1 MELGI
6 LREKKMKLTTFY
18 KIYYRHRIKKA
29 SYVLKIYLIIT
40 VFFRYI
46 FNLFYLPKKKNLDD
60 YAKENQNLFQKDLNY
75 LCEYFNSDKGEKFK
89 NQYAKPSKQDD
100 KKITAHGYSKI
111 YEKYLKENKEKNLNI
126 IELGSFYGNAS
137 AAFYF
142 YFKNS
147 QIYSADINPDM
158 YLYKSKRLKNFF
170 TDTSS
175 KDSIEKNILTR
186 NIQFDLII
194 EDASHMLKDQIISLF
209 VLFKSLKSGGIFIVE
224 EIDFPEK
231 KEDMRTG
238 QEFPDLKTILKKI
251 INKEDF
257 NSKYINKDEK
267 NYFLENF
274 DTIKFYNGNINEIAI
289 IKKK

>member
-1 MELGI
+1 
-6 LREKKMKLTTFY
+6 MKLTTFY
-18 KIYYRHRIKKA
+18 KIYYRHRFKKA
-29 SYVLKIYLIIT
+29 SFVLKIYLILTI
-40 VFFRYI
+40 FFKYI
-46 FNLFYLPKKKNLDD
+46 LNLFYLPKTKNLDN
-60 YAKENQNLFQKDLNY
+60 YSKENINLFDQDLNY
-75 LCEYFNSDKGEKFK
+75 LCEYFNSDKGEIFK
-89 NQYAKPSKQDD
+89 NQYAKPSKQED
-100 KKITAHGYSKI
+100 KKIIAHGYAKI
-111 YEKYLKENKEKNLNI
+111 YEKYLKEHKDKNLNI

-158 YLYKSKRLKNFF
+158 YLYRSKRLKNFF

-175 KDSIEKNILTR
+175 RASIEKNILSR
-186 NIQFDLII
+186 NIKFDLII

-209 VLFKSLKSGGIFIVE
+209 ILFKNLKSGGFFIVE

-231 KEDMRTG
+231 REDMRIG

-251 INKEDF
+251 VNKENF
-257 NSKYINKDEK
+257 NSKYINENEK

-274 DTIKFYNGNINEIAI
+274 DTIKFYTGNINEIAI

>member
-1 MELGI
+1 MNRVLFHSLTIPPDQVSTG
-6 LREKKMKLTTFY
+6 KLVAD
-18 KIYYRHRIKKA
+18 IA
-29 SYVLKIYLIIT
+29 
-40 VFFRYI
+40 
-46 FNLFYLPKKKNLDD
+46 
-60 YAKENQNLFQKDLNY
+60 AKF
-75 LCEYFNSDKGEKFK
+75 
-89 NQYAKPSKQDD
+89 
-100 KKITAHGYSKI
+100 
-111 YEKYLKENKEKNLNI
+111 KEKNLNI

-158 YLYKSKRLKNFF
+158 YLYRSKRLHNFF

-175 KDSIEKNILTR
+175 RYSIEKNILKKD
-186 NIQFDLII
+186 IQFDLII

-209 VLFKSLKSGGIFIVE
+209 ILFKNLKSGGFFIVE

-231 KEDMRTG
+231 REDMRAG
-238 QEFPDLKTILKKI
+238 QEFPDLKTILNKI

-257 NSKYINKDEK
+257 KSKYINENEK

-274 DTIKFYNGNINEIAI
+274 DTIKLKNFNRKTHYFMIRNSSSNSWTNQNR
-289 IKKK
+289 

>member
-1 MELGI
+1 
-6 LREKKMKLTTFY
+6 MKLTTFY
-18 KIYYRHRIKKA
+18 RIYYRHRIKKA

-40 VFFRYI
+40 VFFKYI
-46 FNLFYLPKKKNLDD
+46 FNLFYLPKTKDLDD
-60 YAKENQNLFQKDLNY
+60 YSKENPNLFHQDLNY

-100 KKITAHGYSKI
+100 KKIIAHGYAKI
-111 YEKYLKENKEKNLNI
+111 YEKYLKEKKEKNLNI

-158 YLYKSKRLKNFF
+158 YLYRSKRLKNFF

-175 KDSIEKNILTR
+175 RASIENNILTR
-186 NIQFDLII
+186 NTKFDLII

-209 VLFKSLKSGGIFIVE
+209 ILFKNLNSGGIFIVE

-231 KEDMRTG
+231 REDMRDG

-251 INKEDF
+251 INKENF
-257 NSKYINKDEK
+257 NSKYINEREK

-274 DTIKFYNGNINEIAI
+274 DTIKFYTGNVNEIAI

>member
-1 MELGI
+1 
-6 LREKKMKLTTFY
+6 MKLSTFY

-29 SYVLKIYLIIT
+29 SFVLKIYLTLTI
-40 VFFRYI
+40 FFKYI
-46 FNLFYLPKKKNLDD
+46 LNLFYLPKTKNLDD
-60 YAKENQNLFQKDLNY
+60 YSKENQNLFQKDLNY
-75 LCEYFNSDKGEKFK
+75 LCEYFNSDKGEKFT

-100 KKITAHGYSKI
+100 KKIIAHGYAKI
-111 YEKYLKENKEKNLNI
+111 YEKYLKEYKEKNLNI

-158 YLYKSKRLKNFF
+158 YLYRSKRLINFF

-175 KDSIEKNILTR
+175 RSSIERNILKKD
-186 NIQFDLII
+186 IQFDLII

-209 VLFKSLKSGGIFIVE
+209 ILFKNLKSGGFFIVE

-231 KEDMRTG
+231 REDMRVG

-251 INKEDF
+251 LNKENF
-257 NSKYINKDEK
+257 NSKYINENEK

-274 DTIKFYNGNINEIAI
+274 DTIKFYTGNINEIAI

>member
-1 MELGI
+1 
-6 LREKKMKLTTFY
+6 MKLTTFY

-29 SYVLKIYLIIT
+29 SFVLKIYLILTI
-40 VFFRYI
+40 FFKYI
-46 FNLFYLPKKKNLDD
+46 LNLFYLPKTKNLDD
-60 YAKENQNLFQKDLNY
+60 YSKENQNLFQKDLNY
-75 LCEYFNSDKGEKFK
+75 LCEYFNSDKGEKFT

-100 KKITAHGYSKI
+100 KKIIAHGYAKI
-111 YEKYLKENKEKNLNI
+111 YEKYLKEHKEKNLNI

-147 QIYSADINPDM
+147 RIYSADINPDM
-158 YLYKSKRLKNFF
+158 YLYRSKRLINFF

-175 KDSIEKNILTR
+175 RSSIERNILKK

-209 VLFKSLKSGGIFIVE
+209 ILFKNLKSGGFFIVE

-231 KEDMRTG
+231 REDMRVG
-238 QEFPDLKTILKKI
+238 QEFPDLKTILNKI
-251 INKEDF
+251 INKENF
-257 NSKYINKDEK
+257 NSEYINENEK
-267 NYFLENF
+267 KYFLENF
-274 DTIKFYNGNINEIAI
+274 DTIKFYTGNINEIAI

>member
-1 MELGI
+1 
-6 LREKKMKLTTFY
+6 MKLTTFY

-29 SYVLKIYLIIT
+29 SFVLKIYLFLT
-40 VFFRYI
+40 FFFKYI
-46 FNLFYLPKKKNLDD
+46 LNLFYLPKTKNLDN
-60 YAKENQNLFQKDLNY
+60 YSKENINLFDQDLNY
-75 LCEYFNSDKGEKFK
+75 LCEYFNSDKGEIFK
-89 NQYAKPSKQDD
+89 NQYAKPSKQED
-100 KKITAHGYSKI
+100 KKIIAHGYAKI
-111 YEKYLKENKEKNLNI
+111 YEKYLKEHKDKNLNI

-158 YLYKSKRLKNFF
+158 YLYRSKRLKNFF

-175 KDSIEKNILTR
+175 RASIEKNILSR
-186 NIQFDLII
+186 NIKFDLII

-209 VLFKSLKSGGIFIVE
+209 ILFKNLKSGGFFIVE

-231 KEDMRTG
+231 REDMRIG

-251 INKEDF
+251 VNKENF
-257 NSKYINKDEK
+257 NSKYINENEK

-274 DTIKFYNGNINEIAI
+274 DTIKFYTGNINEIAI

>member
-1 MELGI
+1 
-6 LREKKMKLTTFY
+6 MKLTTFY

-29 SYVLKIYLIIT
+29 SFVLKIYLFLTI
-40 VFFRYI
+40 FFKYI
-46 FNLFYLPKKKNLDD
+46 LNLFYLPKTKNLDN
-60 YAKENQNLFQKDLNY
+60 YSKENINLFDQDLNY
-75 LCEYFNSDKGEKFK
+75 LCEYFNSDKGEIFK
-89 NQYAKPSKQDD
+89 NQYAKPSKQED
-100 KKITAHGYSKI
+100 KKIIAHGYAKI
-111 YEKYLKENKEKNLNI
+111 YEKYLKEHKDKNLNI

-158 YLYKSKRLKNFF
+158 YLYRSKRLKNFF

-175 KDSIEKNILTR
+175 RASIEKNILSR
-186 NIQFDLII
+186 NIKFDLII

-209 VLFKSLKSGGIFIVE
+209 ILFKNLRSGGFFIVE

-231 KEDMRTG
+231 REDMRVG

-251 INKEDF
+251 VNKENF
-257 NSKYINKDEK
+257 NSKYINENEK

-274 DTIKFYNGNINEIAI
+274 DTIKFYTGNINEIAI

>member
-1 MELGI
+1 
-6 LREKKMKLTTFY
+6 MKLTTFY
-18 KIYYRHRIKKA
+18 KIYYRHRVKKA
-29 SYVLKIYLIIT
+29 SFVLKIYLILTI
-40 VFFRYI
+40 FFKYI
-46 FNLFYLPKKKNLDD
+46 LNLFYLPKTKNLDD
-60 YAKENQNLFQKDLNY
+60 YSKENQNLFQKDLNY
-75 LCEYFNSDKGEKFK
+75 LCEYFNSDKGEKFT

-100 KKITAHGYSKI
+100 KKIIAHGYAKI
-111 YEKYLKENKEKNLNI
+111 YEKYLQEHKEKNLNI

-158 YLYKSKRLKNFF
+158 YLYRSKRLINFF

-175 KDSIEKNILTR
+175 RSSIERNILKK

-209 VLFKSLKSGGIFIVE
+209 ILFKNLKSGGFFIVE

-231 KEDMRTG
+231 REDMRVG
-238 QEFPDLKTILKKI
+238 QEFPDLKTILNKI
-251 INKEDF
+251 INKENF
-257 NSKYINKDEK
+257 NSEYINENEK
-267 NYFLENF
+267 KYFLENF
-274 DTIKFYNGNINEIAI
+274 DTIKFYTGNINEIAI

>member
-1 MELGI
+1 
-6 LREKKMKLTTFY
+6 MKLSTFY

-29 SYVLKIYLIIT
+29 SFVLKIYLTLTI
-40 VFFRYI
+40 FFKYI
-46 FNLFYLPKKKNLDD
+46 LNLFYLPKTKNLDD
-60 YAKENQNLFQKDLNY
+60 YSKENQNLFQKDLNY

-100 KKITAHGYSKI
+100 KKIIAHGYAKI
-111 YEKYLKENKEKNLNI
+111 YEKYLKEHKEKNLNI

-158 YLYKSKRLKNFF
+158 YLYRSKRLINFF

-175 KDSIEKNILTR
+175 RSSIEKNILKKD
-186 NIQFDLII
+186 IQFDLII

-209 VLFKSLKSGGIFIVE
+209 VLFKNLRSGGFFIVE

-231 KEDMRTG
+231 RKDMRVD
-238 QEFPDLKTILKKI
+238 QEFPDLKTILNKI
-251 INKEDF
+251 INKENF
-257 NSKYINKDEK
+257 NSKYINENEK
-267 NYFLENF
+267 KYFLENF
-274 DTIKFYNGNINEIAI
+274 DTIKFYTGNINEIAI

>member
-1 MELGI
+1 
-6 LREKKMKLTTFY
+6 MKFTTFY

-29 SYVLKIYLIIT
+29 SFALKIYLIIT
-40 VFFRYI
+40 VFFKYI
-46 FNLFYLPKKKNLDD
+46 FNIFYLPKINNLDD
-60 YAKENQNLFQKDLNY
+60 YSKENQNLFYKDLNY

-100 KKITAHGYSKI
+100 KKIIAHGYAKI
-111 YEKYLKENKEKNLNI
+111 YEKYLKGNKEKNLNI

-158 YLYKSKRLKNFF
+158 YSYRSKRLHNFF

-175 KDSIEKNILTR
+175 RSSIEKNILKK

-209 VLFKSLKSGGIFIVE
+209 ILFKNLKSGGFFIVE

-231 KEDMRTG
+231 REDMRVG
-238 QEFPDLKTILKKI
+238 QEFPDLKTILNKI

-257 NSKYINKDEK
+257 KSIYINENEK

-274 DTIKFYNGNINEIAI
+274 DTIKFYTGNINEIAI